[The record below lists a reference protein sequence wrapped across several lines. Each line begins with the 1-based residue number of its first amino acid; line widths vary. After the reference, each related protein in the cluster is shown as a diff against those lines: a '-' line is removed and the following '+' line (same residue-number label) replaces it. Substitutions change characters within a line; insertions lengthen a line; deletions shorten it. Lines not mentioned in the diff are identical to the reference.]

1 MESLPEWFKARTFA
15 KAGNEVRAGVVYE
28 DYISWCAA
36 HDEEPVSF
44 TKFGTIMKK
53 ELGVGSLERSK
64 RSYYVG
70 IALTGA
76 LEVVDG
82 SA

>member
-1 MESLPEWFKARTFA
+1 VESVPEWFKARTFV

-28 DYISWCAA
+28 DYVSWSEAR
-36 HDEEPVSF
+36 DEDPVTF

-53 ELGVGSLERSK
+53 ELKVGSVERSK

-76 LEVVDG
+76 LEVVSG
-82 SA
+82 